1 MLSEVSG
8 PVPRS
13 AVFLPADPPREG
25 RVAFWE
31 PTGPGGPEAV
41 GAGSGTLRVVTP
53 ELRLATVPAL
63 LLPVGAALPL
73 LTQARTTAAAP
84 PSGSAPSGSP
94 DAESPDAGS
103 AATASSA
110 TAFWG
115 AAALLALRL
124 VARGLLLPGL
134 SPEGHDAWRIG
145 PLDAEALDEIRELA
159 AAMPPG
165 AHCVPVGPD
174 DTTAP
179 PRLPSPDPAPPCAPR
194 GPRCSRRCA
203 SY

>member
-41 GAGSGTLRVVTP
+41 RAGSGELRVVTP
-53 ELRLATVPAL
+53 GLRLATVPAL

-73 LTQARTTAAAP
+73 LTRARTAAAAP
-84 PSGSAPSGSP
+84 ATGSA
-94 DAESPDAGS
+94 DAG
-103 AATASSA
+103 SSA

-134 SPEGHDAWRIG
+134 E
-145 PLDAEALDEIRELA
+145 
-159 AAMPPG
+159 
-165 AHCVPVGPD
+165 
-174 DTTAP
+174 
-179 PRLPSPDPAPPCAPR
+179 PRQGRP
-194 GPRCSRRCA
+194 
-203 SY
+203 